1 MSGVQDP
8 RAARTKARLCSAL
21 LAACA
26 EQRLSDVSV
35 ADVVRRAGVGRATF
49 YLHYSD
55 LGELAVAACAD
66 IVREGVD
73 ALHAWRG
80 VPDPDAPPP
89 PLETFFRK
97 LDQHRAVYAS
107 LLDQGGGGPLG
118 LVLHRDLSERSRTE
132 RALAGAPEPEL
143 VAAAVAGAFTGVLA
157 EWVHGLIPG
166 TAAEVA
172 GWVWRL
178 LIALHTA
185 PLT

>member
-1 MSGVQDP
+1 MSRVEDP
-8 RAARTKARLCSAL
+8 RAARTRARLCAAL
-21 LAACA
+21 FEACA
-26 EQRLSDVSV
+26 EQQLSDVSV

-66 IVREGVD
+66 VVREGVD

-80 VPDPDAPPP
+80 VPVPDAPPP
-89 PLETFFRK
+89 PLEAFFRK
-97 LDQHRAVYAS
+97 LDQHRALYAS
-107 LLDQGGGGPLG
+107 LLDSSGGGPLG

-143 VAAAVAGAFTGVLA
+143 VGAAVAGAFTGVLA

-172 GWVWRL
+172 RWVWRL

-185 PLT
+185 PLS